1 MVTSV
6 DMNAEEYIL
15 TGLEQNID
23 YVVEVG
29 CLVYFLILSLW
40 RLSRKRL

>member
-6 DMNAEEYIL
+6 DMNAEEYTL
-15 TGLEQNID
+15 TGMEQNID

-29 CLVYFLILSLW
+29 YLVYFLVLGL
-40 RLSRKRL
+40 RH